1 MRYDRIKN
9 YSDAVRGKAEAK
21 YMCSGR
27 TTRYVDEYVQELF
40 NAKIGEWVNTYDHSL
55 LRTGHEGLFHKLCKR
70 MEIEH
75 GIQLESK
82 RLGDGRYAVR
92 IPESIMVD
100 MANRRTIWIED
111 AERMYHELTGK

>member
-1 MRYDRIKN
+1 MTFDEVNAYI
-9 YSDAVRGKAEAK
+9 DAVRAKRQDK

-27 TTRYVDEYVQELF
+27 TTRAVDEYVQKLF
-40 NAKIGEWVNTYDHSL
+40 NAKIGAWVSTYDHSL
-55 LRTGHEGLFHKLCKR
+55 LRTGHYGLFIKLRNR

-100 MANRRTIWIED
+100 MANRRTIRIED

>member
-1 MRYDRIKN
+1 
-9 YSDAVRGKAEAK
+9 
-21 YMCSGR
+21 
-27 TTRYVDEYVQELF
+27 
-40 NAKIGEWVNTYDHSL
+40 
-55 LRTGHEGLFHKLCKR
+55 

-82 RLGDGRYAVR
+82 RFGDGRYAVR

-111 AERMYHELTGK
+111 AERMYHELTGE